1 MRKNDAMDSRPT
13 RAPDH
18 DHDPLFDA
26 LRAEMATLDTP
37 PAVEQALLQ
46 AFARQGA
53 PAAPPRRWYQALSAR
68 GWALGGGL
76 AGVALALVAALSVTL
91 PRMQAPSAGMQA
103 AASRPQL
110 VRADDGAPFI
120 ALDSAERIE
129 DEPAPR
135 MVETEVP
142 RSSLVALGL
151 PLTPDNAGDAVRA
164 ELLVASDG
172 RALALRLPDIPAM
185 PDGGWIA
192 N

>member
-1 MRKNDAMDSRPT
+1 MRKNAMNSRPN
-13 RAPDH
+13 H
-18 DHDPLFDA
+18 DAGRDPLFDA
-26 LRAEMATLDTP
+26 LRADMATLDTP

-46 AFARQGA
+46 AFAKQYPQPTPR
-53 PAAPPRRWYQALSAR
+53 RRWYQAWSPR
-68 GWALGGGL
+68 GWVLGGGL
-76 AGVALALVAALSVTL
+76 AGAALALVAAFSVTL
-91 PRMQAPSAGMQA
+91 PHLQQAPSIELA
-103 AASRPQL
+103 AAGNRPLL
-110 VRADDGAPFI
+110 VRADDGDPFI

-142 RSSLVALGL
+142 RSTLVALGL

-172 RALALRLPDIPAM
+172 EALALRLHDES
-185 PDGGWIA
+185 DERWIA

>member
-1 MRKNDAMDSRPT
+1 MRKNDPMDSQQHRDP
-13 RAPDH
+13 R
-18 DHDPLFDA
+18 HDPLFDA
-26 LRAEMATLDTP
+26 LRADMATLDTP

-46 AFARQGA
+46 AFAQQFPQPA
-53 PAAPPRRWYQALSAR
+53 PRRRWYQALSPR
-68 GWALGGGL
+68 DWVLGGGL
-76 AGVALALVAALSVTL
+76 AGVALALVAVGVTL
-91 PRMQAPSAGMQA
+91 PRMLQAPALDLPA
-103 AASRPQL
+103 AAVRPLL

-129 DEPAPR
+129 NEPAPR

-151 PLTPDNAGDAVRA
+151 PLTPDNAGDAVKA

-172 RALALRLPDIPAM
+172 QALALRLPDVANAPG
-185 PDGGWIA
+185 DGWIA